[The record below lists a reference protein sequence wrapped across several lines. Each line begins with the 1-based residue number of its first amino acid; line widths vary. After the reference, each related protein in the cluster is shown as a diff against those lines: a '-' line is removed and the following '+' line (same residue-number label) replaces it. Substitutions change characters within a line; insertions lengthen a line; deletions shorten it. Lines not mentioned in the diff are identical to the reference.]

1 MSCKKEQC
9 YSLIPYLL
17 SGILLTG
24 CGNGSDA
31 VTNSQGQQSTS
42 PSSVVPS
49 AKILLTELPE
59 MRQTVYFDKDS
70 YELDATNQR
79 DLDAIAV
86 RLRQHPDS
94 FIVVVGH
101 SDDSGNEEE
110 NIVLSYE
117 RAFSVAIY
125 ISSVFGVE
133 EERIQIVAAGFSEK
147 IAKGSSEADKRKN
160 RRVEVLSPKAIVRT
174 LSATPDPKY

>member
-1 MSCKKEQC
+1 MACKKTQC
-9 YSLIPYLL
+9 HTLISL
-17 SGILLTG
+17 LLTSVVLAG
-24 CGNGSDA
+24 CGNGSDS
-31 VTNSQGQQSTS
+31 VTNSTGQQSTS
-42 PSSVVPS
+42 PVPS

-59 MRQTVYFDKDS
+59 MRQTIYFAKDS
-70 YELDATNQR
+70 YELDAINQLE
-79 DLDAIAV
+79 LDSIAV

-110 NIVLSYE
+110 NVVLSYE

-133 EERIQIVAAGFSEK
+133 EERIQIVAAGYSER
-147 IAKGSSEADKRKN
+147 IAKGKTEAEKQKN

-174 LSATPDPKY
+174 LSASPDPKY